1 MCKSFLHK
9 SPSKTRIDF
18 YSIVYA
24 KRVDKDHTV
33 RKSSKQI
40 LQWNNGPLQSKDE
53 PYLIY
58 ILGKFWRKQKEN
70 LTLQ

>member
-9 SPSKTRIDF
+9 SPSETRIDF

-33 RKSSKQI
+33 RKSKNKFYKETMD
-40 LQWNNGPLQSKDE
+40 LYKARMN
-53 PYLIY
+53 LIQ
-58 ILGKFWRKQKEN
+58 F
-70 LTLQ
+70 TF